1 MSLTLCSHCQR
12 HCFTD
17 PASCPSC
24 EHVFQPGALQA
35 QAVAEEKAFS
45 RRANALFFSALLT
58 LLGVLLFVQIQAYLN
73 GNGFF
78 RP

>member
-1 MSLTLCSHCQR
+1 MSLTLCPHCRR

-17 PASCPSC
+17 AASCPSC
-24 EHVFQPGALQA
+24 GHAFQAGALQA

-45 RRANALFFSALLT
+45 KRANALFFSALLT

-78 RP
+78 HP